1 MTKQAPRRP
10 GAFRLDDPHV
20 ILAERREEPAR
31 GARGNVRVTP
41 EVDALSLPVP
51 VEPPVR
57 VRRSWSWGALLW
69 SALGGLV
76 ALGVSLAVTRLIE
89 DLFSR
94 SEALGFL
101 GLALAALAGLAFLVI
116 AAREAIGLLRLR
128 TIELLQRRA
137 AAAIASDDRIEGEA
151 VVRELIALVRRV
163 PQLAHARTALESHL
177 GDIIDGA
184 DLVRLAER
192 DLMAPLDREARRLV
206 SAAAKRVS
214 LVTAVSPRALVDML
228 FVFATAL
235 GLVRRLALL
244 YGGRPGTLGLIRLA
258 RHTLAHLAFTGGLA
272 AGDSLVQ
279 QMLGHGVAA
288 KVSARLGEGVLNGL
302 LTARLGLAAIEVA
315 RPVPFAALPPPALS
329 DLAGDLL
336 RRAKAEEPSDA

>member
-20 ILAERREEPAR
+20 ILAERSEESAR

-51 VEPPVR
+51 VEPPVP
-57 VRRSWSWGALLW
+57 VRRSWSWGVLLW

-94 SEALGFL
+94 SETLGFL
-101 GLALAALAGLAFLVI
+101 GLALAALAGFAFLVI

-128 TIELLQRRA
+128 SIELLQQRA

-163 PQLAHARTALESHL
+163 PQLAHARASLEGHL

-184 DLVRLAER
+184 DLVRLAEHE
-192 DLMAPLDREARRLV
+192 LMAPLDREARRLV

-288 KVSARLGEGVLNGL
+288 KLSARLGEGVLNGL
-302 LTARLGLAAIEVA
+302 LTARLGLAAIEVV

-336 RRAKAEEPSDA
+336 RRAKVEG